1 MTQYAGRAGLLW
13 LITAAL
19 ATVILWRIPGGHY
32 ILYPFTILATWFH
45 EMGHGLTALL
55 LGGDFLS
62 LTLYPDG
69 SGVATHSG
77 RLFFGEI
84 GRALVAAG
92 GPMGPAVSGA
102 IFIISG
108 RSASASQ
115 ICLILLSGTLLASAF
130 IWVDSRFGFILVVL
144 LGIGI
149 FAVSQST
156 PWIRSFT
163 IQFLGV
169 QAIISS
175 YLQIDYL
182 FTHSAVIGGNRML
195 SDTGHIAEALF
206 WPYWFWG
213 GALTLISLLL
223 LVISLRIAYR

>member
-1 MTQYAGRAGLLW
+1 MTERAGKNGLLW
-13 LITAAL
+13 LIIAAII
-19 ATVILWRIPGGHY
+19 TVILWRVPGGGY

-45 EMGHGLTALL
+45 EMGHGLTALM
-55 LGGDFLS
+55 LGGEFRS

-77 RLFFGEI
+77 NLAFGNL

-102 IFIISG
+102 VFIITG
-108 RSASASQ
+108 RYPQGSRY
-115 ICLILLSGTLLASAF
+115 CLILLGGVLIASAF
-130 IWVDSRFGFILVVL
+130 IWIDSQFGLIFTLL
-144 LGIGI
+144 LGITI
-149 FAVSQST
+149 LAASQTS
-156 PWIRSFT
+156 PWLRSFA

-175 YLQIDYL
+175 YRQIDYL
-182 FTHSAVIGGNRML
+182 FTHSAVIGGNQML
-195 SDTGHIAEALF
+195 SDTAHIGEALF
-206 WPYWFWG
+206 MPYWFWG
-213 GALTLISLLL
+213 GAITLISLLL